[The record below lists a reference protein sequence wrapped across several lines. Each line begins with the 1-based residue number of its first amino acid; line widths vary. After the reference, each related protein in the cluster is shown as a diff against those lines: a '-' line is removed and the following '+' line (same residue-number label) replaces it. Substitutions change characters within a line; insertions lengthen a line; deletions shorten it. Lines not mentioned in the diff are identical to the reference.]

1 MATLLA
7 LINEMIGFNNTFR
20 INCQVSLRPTFS
32 SLYCPV
38 NCDPKAWGTLG
49 VVSTSLYP
57 ARLQHL
63 ISHSLFSRPLLT
75 LPLLP
80 LRC

>member
-1 MATLLA
+1 MAILLGA
-7 LINEMIGFNNTFR
+7 AIEMIGFDTTIR
-20 INCQVSLRPTFS
+20 INCQVSPRPTFG

-38 NCDPKAWGTLG
+38 NCDAKAWGTLG
-49 VVSTSLYP
+49 IVSTFLYS

-63 ISHSLFSRPLLT
+63 ISHSLFSRPLPT